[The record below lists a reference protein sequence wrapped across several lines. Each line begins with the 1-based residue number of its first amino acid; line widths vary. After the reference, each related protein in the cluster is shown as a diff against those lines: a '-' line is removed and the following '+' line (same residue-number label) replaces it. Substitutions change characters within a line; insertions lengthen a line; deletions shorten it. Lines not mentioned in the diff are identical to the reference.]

1 MFEQCSSRTYVR
13 GKLFLAEV
21 RKLDYRSHFEHLSDE
36 IYETVERANLQMDLA
51 LEFPGIECPDL
62 CNCRTAEKMTSPD
75 ASVLSRLPPLPATIA
90 AR

>member
-36 IYETVERANLQMDLA
+36 IYETVERTKLQTDLA
-51 LEFPGIECPDL
+51 LEFPAMECFNL
-62 CNCRTAEKMTSPD
+62 CNC
-75 ASVLSRLPPLPATIA
+75 
-90 AR
+90 